1 MGKVRVFIFY
11 ILDILKKYLFIAF
24 NFLLLVVDVSKMF
37 LVRLFL

>member
-11 ILDILKKYLFIAF
+11 IVDILKKYLFIVF